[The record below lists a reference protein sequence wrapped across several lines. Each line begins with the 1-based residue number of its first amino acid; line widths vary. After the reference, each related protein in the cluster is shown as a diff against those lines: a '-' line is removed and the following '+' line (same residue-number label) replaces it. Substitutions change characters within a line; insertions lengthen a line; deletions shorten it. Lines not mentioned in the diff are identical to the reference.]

1 MQVAQTIGQAY
12 RHGDQI
18 VIKTTAPPL
27 KSPSDEVLVIWHDKR
42 SITPEQRR
50 KAWALIGEI
59 ANYCGY
65 RSGSDKEQMHQY
77 LKDCFIMQMRET
89 TGEEWQPFS
98 LADTDMTTARHY
110 ITYLVQFCIDMDV
123 PTREPLWSMAE
134 DLQAYVYQ
142 CAVHGVCAVCRRKA
156 GIHHVDAVGMGR
168 NRRTINHAGLMGLPL
183 CWGIRSH
190 HFEAHQLGDAAF
202 MDKYKLAP
210 IEITQE
216 IAKLYRLRAQAD
228 EELLRELA
236 EHEAGEADE
245 ETGLPELP

>member
-1 MQVAQTIGQAY
+1 MAQTIGRAY
-12 RHGDQI
+12 RHGDGI

-27 KSPSDEVLVIWHDKR
+27 ASPSDEVLVIWHDRR

-59 ANYCGY
+59 ANHCGY
-65 RSGSDKEQMHQY
+65 RSGSDKEQMHEH
-77 LKDCFIMQMRET
+77 LKERFLDRMRET

-98 LADTDMTTARHY
+98 LRDTDMTTARHY
-110 ITYLVQFCIDMDV
+110 ITFLIEFCLEMDV

-134 DLQAYVYQ
+134 DVTAYVYQ

-168 NRRTINHAGLMGLPL
+168 NRRSINHVGLLGMPL
-183 CWGIRSH
+183 CWGIHGH

-202 MDKYKLAP
+202 MDKYHLEP
-210 IEITQE
+210 IEITME
-216 IAKLYRLRAQAD
+216 IARIYKLRAEAD
-228 EELLRELA
+228 EELLQSLA
-236 EHEAGEADE
+236 EHEAGEINED
-245 ETGLPELP
+245 TGLPELP